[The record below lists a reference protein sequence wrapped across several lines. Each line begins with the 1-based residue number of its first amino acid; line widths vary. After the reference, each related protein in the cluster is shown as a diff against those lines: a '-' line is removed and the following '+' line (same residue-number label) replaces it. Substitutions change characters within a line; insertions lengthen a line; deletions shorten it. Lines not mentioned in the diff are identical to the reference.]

1 MSVSVSRQ
9 MKLTTRETLTSV
21 VDVSSATI
29 NHSSY
34 DESDVRN
41 ATTTPAVTK
50 FLAFLATLSSGTLT
64 VDLSTKTDANGVAIG
79 TGLRVQDIRIKNLGA
94 AALTIAEGG
103 SNGLALSCGT
113 IVVPAGGCVQYFLND
128 AAPDMASGDRTL
140 DLTGT
145 AAQTSEWTVTFG

>member
-1 MSVSVSRQ
+1 

-21 VDVSSATI
+21 VDVSNSTI
-29 NHSSY
+29 NHSAY

-41 ATTTPAVTK
+41 SATTPAVAK
-50 FLAFLATLSSGTLT
+50 FVAFLATLTAGALT

-79 TGLRVQDIRIKNLGA
+79 YGLRVQDIRIKNLGA
-94 AALTIAEGG
+94 NSLTIAEGA

-113 IVVPAGGCVQYFLND
+113 LVIPPGGCYQLFLND

-140 DLTGT
+140 DVTGT
-145 AAQTSEWTVTFG
+145 SAQTSEWTVTFG